1 MSTTST
7 STDEPQPRRRRIA
20 RYLPFTVRT
29 AQPGTGTR
37 PGPAADG
44 RRTSR
49 LPLVIDDRGQRGL
62 LRDARSKGRK
72 AARRRTLDPWV
83 LNSGDRVPYFAELAS
98 VREAVVHRI
107 EEELNLQEEE
117 ARLLDARSGSE
128 VTAGEAE
135 TRILVERL
143 RETQQE
149 IEAARRQLDLLA
161 VRSARW
167 LRFRDSLR
175 ERVEERWLQAR
186 FPEAAE
192 PRAPGSR
199 GAAEPGLREE
209 EPDQPAA
216 GNDAAADQGGDDWQS
231 VSTTG
236 AAPDGTASA
245 AMRDVYRA
253 ARAETRDTASSYGWE
268 GLQTRPGLP
277 RWMTWALLVVIMAVE
292 VPIYWVAYQPFHGV
306 GSTGGDFMSGGLA
319 ISSAVIMLILPHLSG
334 LMLRWRA
341 ATGSPRRGW
350 LPAVG
355 LLGVWGG
362 LTWALGLLRA
372 KFVTQ
377 HDSPAPAAGAD
388 GFSGLGDSAG
398 DTTTLVDRLH
408 LSTQTVTW
416 LFCALLLLSG
426 GVGFMLGLFREHP
439 FLDAFRTAVERRA
452 RLLRR
457 HEDSVAATER
467 ARAAQETAEDRQQA
481 RREAARERMD
491 SARQL
496 YEAAAYSY
504 LDGVMTA
511 SKDPAVTES
520 AMRLSRNWPLLPSSA
535 RREPARDR

>member
-7 STDEPQPRRRRIA
+7 SADEPQPRRRRIA
-20 RYLPFTVRT
+20 RYLPFTGRT

-37 PGPAADG
+37 PGPAATG
-44 RRTSR
+44 ARTSR
-49 LPLVIDDRGQRGL
+49 LPLVIDDRGERGL
-62 LRDARSKGRK
+62 LRDAKRRGWRD
-72 AARRRTLDPWV
+72 ARRRTLDPWV

-98 VREAVVHRI
+98 VRDAVVHRI
-107 EEELNLQEEE
+107 EEELHLQEER
-117 ARLLDARSGSE
+117 ARLQDAQATSD

-149 IEAARRQLDLLA
+149 IETARRQLDLLA

-199 GAAEPGLREE
+199 SAAEPGIRED
-209 EPDQPAA
+209 EPERTAA
-216 GNDAAADQGGDDWQS
+216 GKDTAADPGGDDWQS

-253 ARAETRDTASSYGWE
+253 ARAETRDTASSHGWE

-341 ATGSPRRGW
+341 ATGSPRSGW
-350 LPAVG
+350 IPALS

-362 LTWALGLLRA
+362 LTGALGLLRA

-377 HDSPAPAAGAD
+377 HDGPAPATGSGGFRGIGGA
-388 GFSGLGDSAG
+388 AG

-408 LSTQTVTW
+408 LSTQTVSW

-439 FLDAFRTAVERRA
+439 FLDAFRTAVERRTG
-452 RLLRR
+452 LLRR
-457 HEDSVAATER
+457 HEESVAATER

-481 RREAARERMD
+481 RREAANGRIA
-491 SARQL
+491 SARKL
-496 YEAAAYSY
+496 YEAAAARY
-504 LDGVMTA
+504 LGEVMTA